1 MAVGSSVVIGPLSNL
16 PFAHQPWADGVGF
29 AQFVYMAGA
38 VLVSQEPLPGDA
50 EQVKKLTK

>member
-1 MAVGSSVVIGPLSNL
+1 MAMGSSVVISPLSNL
-16 PFAHQPWADGVGF
+16 AHQPWADGVGF

-38 VLVSQEPLPGDA
+38 VLVSPEPLPGDA

>member
-29 AQFVYMAGA
+29 GQFVYMAGA

-50 EQVKKLTK
+50 EQVEKLTK